1 MSQSVKEV
9 ADALANHCRTQTEA
23 EALNTLYHPDAVSV
37 EAMAMPG
44 SDGAE
49 TKGLEGIRGKHAW
62 WDANFEVHGGAVEG
76 PFMHGDD
83 RFGLIFR
90 LDATN
95 KQTGERSNMEEI
107 AVYHVSDGKIT
118 REEFFYTGS

>member
-9 ADALANHCRTQTEA
+9 AEALANHCRNHTES
-23 EALNTLYHPDAVSV
+23 EALETLYHPNAVSV

-44 SDGAE
+44 SDSAE

-62 WDANFEVHGGAVEG
+62 WDANFEVHDGTTEG

-83 RFGLIFR
+83 RFGMIFR

-95 KQTGERSNMEEI
+95 KQTGERSKMEEM
-107 AVYHVSDGKIT
+107 AVYHVAEGKIV
-118 REEFFYTGS
+118 REEFFYTGT